1 MVDPGHVF
9 RRAFSWLPSQFAS
22 QSDAPV
28 GPRQFGSTEHLS
40 TEAVAAFVDG
50 ELRMTAHLRAAHHLS
65 LCPQCATEVEAQ
77 RQARAALR
85 DSCPIVVPSSLLGM
99 LSQIPH
105 HAPPEPP
112 GRPSEGA
119 TPGSAHPAD
128 TGALDAERD
137 GQGGGQPDD
146 PWRDPSAAAALGTP
160 ALARVAPAPSNAAMG
175 KLGVRDV
182 LFGGRVSYVAL
193 AVLAITALG
202 IGLAGGRGCRPKG
215 RGGQAVTPSR
225 VTLE

>member
-1 MVDPGHVF
+1 MADPGHVF

-22 QSDAPV
+22 QSDVPV

-65 LCPQCATEVEAQ
+65 LCQECATEVEAQ

-105 HAPPEPP
+105 RAPPEPP
-112 GRPSEGA
+112 DQTDQP
-119 TPGSAHPAD
+119 PQLAD
-128 TGALDAERD
+128 
-137 GQGGGQPDD
+137 
-146 PWRDPSAAAALGTP
+146 GTP
-160 ALARVAPAPSNAAMG
+160 R
-175 KLGVRDV
+175 
-182 LFGGRVSYVAL
+182 
-193 AVLAITALG
+193 
-202 IGLAGGRGCRPKG
+202 
-215 RGGQAVTPSR
+215 SR
-225 VTLE
+225 RKRR